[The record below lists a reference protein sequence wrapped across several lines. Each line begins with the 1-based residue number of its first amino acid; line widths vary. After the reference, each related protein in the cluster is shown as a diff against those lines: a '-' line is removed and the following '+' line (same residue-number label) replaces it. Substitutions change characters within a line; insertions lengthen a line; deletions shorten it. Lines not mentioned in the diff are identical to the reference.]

1 MINLFVSRLDYG
13 VTQDDLTTLFK
24 PYGTVRKVSVV
35 MDRETGRSKGFA
47 FIEIDGDD
55 AQKIIDELD
64 GYSLKD
70 RSISVKIAEDR
81 SSRPP
86 GNRPN
91 QTERKPYSD
100 NRPARPETSS
110 STPFREDDDSKSDFS
125 SNPAIDLNSKTDRS
139 KKSKVAGKKGG
150 APINLNDGPKKGK
163 MQAYKK
169 SGKNNRFFYDDEDD
183 Y

>member
-13 VTQDDLTTLFK
+13 VTQEDLTTLFK
-24 PYGTVRKVSVV
+24 PYGFVKKVSVV

-55 AQKIIDELD
+55 AQKIIDDLD
-64 GYSLKD
+64 GYNLKD

-81 SSRPP
+81 GSRPP
-86 GNRPN
+86 GNRPDN
-91 QTERKPYSD
+91 TERRPYSD
-100 NRPARPETSS
+100 NRPSRPEADS
-110 STPFREDDDSKSDFS
+110 STPFRNSDDSSKSDF
-125 SNPAIDLNSKTDRS
+125 NPSELSGKTDRV
-139 KKSKVAGKKGG
+139 KSKVIGKKGG
-150 APINLNDGPKKGK
+150 APSSLNDGPKKGK

-169 SGKNNRFFYDDEDD
+169 SGKANRFFLDDEDD

>member
-24 PYGTVRKVSVV
+24 PYGFVKKVSVV

-55 AQKIIDELD
+55 AQKIIDDLD
-64 GYSLKD
+64 GYNLKD
-70 RSISVKIAEDR
+70 RTISVKIAEDR
-81 SSRPP
+81 GSRPP
-86 GNRPN
+86 GGRPDSS
-91 QTERKPYSD
+91 ERKPYSD
-100 NRPARPETSS
+100 NRPTRTDTDS
-110 STPFREDDDSKSDFS
+110 STPFRNSEDSGKSDFS
-125 SNPAIDLNSKTDRS
+125 TSSDQGGKTDRV
-139 KKSKVAGKKGG
+139 KAKVVGKKGG
-150 APINLNDGPKKGK
+150 APVSLNDGPKKGK

-169 SGKNNRFFYDDEDD
+169 SGKGNRFLFDDEDD